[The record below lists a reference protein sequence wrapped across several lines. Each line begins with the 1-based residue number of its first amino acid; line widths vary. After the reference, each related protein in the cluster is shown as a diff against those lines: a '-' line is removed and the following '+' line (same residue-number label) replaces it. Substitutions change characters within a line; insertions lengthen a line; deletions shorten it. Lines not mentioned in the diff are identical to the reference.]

1 MSVISTHTSNPSL
14 TPLPRDLRMPLLVV
28 AAMLGVVAGV
38 VFILIQPMFGMD
50 TLTSRHAGSYQTL
63 GDWGRVTA
71 IIIAWTAHL
80 AVSVFYGLLCGVL
93 LLSTMRL
100 TRIALFTLIFTW
112 ITTVIAPPANAMIV
126 QLVSFQHLQLE
137 KLPGLNVSLDVKF
150 WLHFLFFAAITAVL
164 YAYRKTVNKG

>member
-1 MSVISTHTSNPSL
+1 M
-14 TPLPRDLRMPLLVV
+14 
-28 AAMLGVVAGV
+28 
-38 VFILIQPMFGMD
+38 
-50 TLTSRHAGSYQTL
+50 
-63 GDWGRVTA
+63 TA
-71 IIIAWTAHL
+71 IIIAWVAHL

-150 WLHFLFFAAITAVL
+150 WLHLLFFAAITAVL
-164 YAYRKTVNKG
+164 YTYRKTVNKG